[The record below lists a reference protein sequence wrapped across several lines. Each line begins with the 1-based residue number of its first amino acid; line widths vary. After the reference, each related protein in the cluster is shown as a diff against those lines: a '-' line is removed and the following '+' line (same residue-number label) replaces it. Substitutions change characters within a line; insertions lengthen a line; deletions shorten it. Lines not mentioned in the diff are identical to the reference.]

1 MCGFF
6 CIISKNA
13 NRLDKK
19 KIFNAAKLI
28 AHRGPDDNHSIS
40 SNNYI
45 FSFYRLSLRDLSIS
59 GRQPMYSS
67 CNRFVICFNGEIYN
81 SEYLRS
87 KYLPNF
93 IFKGTSDTEILL
105 ELYKARGEKIIR
117 ELEGMFSMLI
127 YDNLSNKALLARD
140 RIGIKPLYFKKI
152 SGGLIV
158 SSEIKPILK
167 YSNEVSMNY
176 SAFAEFF
183 LRGSMDHDKTFFK
196 NIEVVM
202 PGTFL
207 FYKNNNFKSQKY
219 WDIKKIIKLK
229 NKKKNIKN
237 LLNDSIK
244 KHLISD
250 VKIGSF
256 LSGGTDSSLIT
267 SLANKKLDYK
277 ISTFTYDF
285 SNSENFSESERA
297 KKIAN
302 QIGVYNKN
310 VKIDHKFVLENFDKL
325 IKGVESPITSI
336 RLFGIYKNYITA
348 KEKKIKVILEGQGGD
363 EIFAGYD
370 YNYIFYFKDLIK
382 NLTKKNALKLF
393 LKDKNL
399 KINSIND
406 LINFYITSTNQYG
419 STSDGVPYINSELF
433 NKDFLN
439 DHLNEEF
446 YNQKKITTSY
456 LIDSQIRDLTE
467 IKLPRVLK
475 YTDRLSMMNGV
486 ETRVPL
492 LDNNIINYGIGLK
505 SNYKFKNG
513 KSRWILKKE
522 LKLGFDFQKN
532 KKTIVDPQNSWLK
545 NQLKDYV
552 YDSIHSK
559 SFIENEIFNSK
570 NVHKYYLNYLNQ
582 NHETSFNLLQIL
594 SFHRFMEIFK
604 KLN

>member
-1 MCGFF
+1 
-6 CIISKNA
+6 
-13 NRLDKK
+13 
-19 KIFNAAKLI
+19 
-28 AHRGPDDNHSIS
+28 
-40 SNNYI
+40 
-45 FSFYRLSLRDLSIS
+45 
-59 GRQPMYSS
+59 
-67 CNRFVICFNGEIYN
+67 
-81 SEYLRS
+81 
-87 KYLPNF
+87 
-93 IFKGTSDTEILL
+93 
-105 ELYKARGEKIIR
+105 
-117 ELEGMFSMLI
+117 
-127 YDNLSNKALLARD
+127 
-140 RIGIKPLYFKKI
+140 
-152 SGGLIV
+152 
-158 SSEIKPILK
+158 
-167 YSNEVSMNY
+167 
-176 SAFAEFF
+176 
-183 LRGSMDHDKTFFK
+183 
-196 NIEVVM
+196 
-202 PGTFL
+202 L
-207 FYKNNNFKSQKY
+207 FYKNNNLKSHRY
-219 WDIKKIIKLK
+219 WDIKKNLKLE

-267 SLANKKLDYK
+267 SLANKRLNYK

-302 QIGVYNKN
+302 KIGAYNKN
-310 VKIDHKFVLENFDKL
+310 VKINHKFILENFDKL

-336 RLFGIYKNYITA
+336 RLFGTFKNYITA

-382 NLTKKNALKLF
+382 NLTKKNAFKLF

-446 YNQKKITTSY
+446 YNQKKITNSY

-505 SNYKFKNG
+505 PNYKFKNG

-532 KKTIVDPQNSWLK
+532 KKTIVDPQNNWLK

-559 SFIENEIFNSK
+559 SFIENDIFNSK

-594 SFHRFMEIFK
+594 SSHRFMEIFK

>member
-13 NRLDKK
+13 KRLDKK
-19 KIFNAAKLI
+19 KISNAAKLI
-28 AHRGPDDNHSIS
+28 AHRGPDDNHSIF
-40 SNNYI
+40 SNNYV
-45 FSFYRLSLRDLSIS
+45 FSFYRLSLRDLTTN

-81 SEYLRS
+81 SEYLKL

-93 IFKGTSDTEILL
+93 VFKGTSDTEVLI
-105 ELYKARGEKIIR
+105 ELFKVRGEKIIK
-117 ELEGMFSMLI
+117 ELEGMFSILI
-127 YDNLSNKALLARD
+127 YDNLKNSAFLARD
-140 RIGIKPLYFKKI
+140 RVGIKPLYFKKTPEC
-152 SGGLIV
+152 LII

-167 YSNEVSMNY
+167 YSSEVSMNY

-183 LRGSMDHDKTFFK
+183 LRGSMDHNKTFFK
-196 NIEVVM
+196 DVEVVM
-202 PGTFL
+202 PGTYL
-207 FYKNNNFKSQKY
+207 SYKNNNLKSQKY
-219 WDIKKIIKLK
+219 WDIKKIIKLE
-229 NKKKNIKN
+229 KKKKSIKD
-237 LLNDSIK
+237 LLDDSIK

-250 VKIGSF
+250 VRIGSF

-267 SLANKKLDYK
+267 SLANKKLNYK

-285 SNSENFSESERA
+285 LNSKNFSESERA
-297 KKIAN
+297 RRIAIKIGALN
-302 QIGVYNKN
+302 QN
-310 VKIDHKFVLENFDKL
+310 VKINHRFVLENFDKL

-336 RLFGIYKNYITA
+336 RLFGTLKNYIAA
-348 KEKKIKVILEGQGGD
+348 KEKKIKIILEGQGGD

-370 YNYIFYFKDLIK
+370 YNYIFYFKDLVK
-382 NLTKKNALKLF
+382 NLSKKNALKLLF
-393 LKDKNL
+393 KDKNL
-399 KINSIND
+399 KLNSLND

-439 DHLNEEF
+439 EHLSENF
-446 YNQKKITTSY
+446 YYQKKITNSY

-492 LDNNIINYGIGLK
+492 LDNQIIDFGLNLK
-505 SNYKFKNG
+505 PNYKFKNG

-522 LKLGFDFQKN
+522 LKLGFNFQKN

-552 YDSIHSK
+552 NDSIHSK
-559 SFIENEIFNSK
+559 SFIENDIFDSK
-570 NVHKYYLNYLNQ
+570 NVRKYYLNYLNK
-582 NHETSFNLLQIL
+582 NYETSFNILQIL
-594 SFHRFMEIFK
+594 SSYRFMEIFK